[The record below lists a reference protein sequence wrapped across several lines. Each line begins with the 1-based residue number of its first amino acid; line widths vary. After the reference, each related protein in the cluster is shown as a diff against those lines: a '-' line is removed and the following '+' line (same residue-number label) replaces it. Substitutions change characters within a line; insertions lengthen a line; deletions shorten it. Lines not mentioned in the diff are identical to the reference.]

1 MDTPHEN
8 RSDGGSNV
16 LDLTVEQWLD
26 RASSATG
33 GLRDFGDD
41 RFREGLD
48 RFLTALRQDGA
59 QATPIGWRL
68 CETNLLQGL
77 INRLRIQ
84 EALAADPSLPASP
97 LARPLIIVGFP
108 RTGTTHFHR
117 LLGQD
122 PLGFAPPFW
131 QLWAPAPAAE
141 PGCTD
146 DPRIER
152 AEEHLRFLEPTR
164 HMHEMGATLPDE
176 CIWLLRNSFVSAG
189 LAYGVQVPSYL
200 GWVMRQ
206 DPRPIYA
213 YYRLQLQI
221 LASRAS
227 GRHLV
232 LKAPTHHWA
241 LPALLEAVP
250 EARIVYTVREPV
262 ATLAS
267 LASYAHA
274 NLALW
279 SEQVDRL
286 RTGAA
291 CAGQL
296 TAMAT
301 HLLAVLDSI
310 PRDRFLPVHYRDI
323 VADPLAVARRVYSYF
338 DYPWSDGFEES
349 ARAWLAQSRQHKHG
363 VHGYQLSDYVTPETL
378 REFEK
383 HIAPFCQRLDTPLR

>member
-1 MDTPHEN
+1 MVDAT
-8 RSDGGSNV
+8 
-16 LDLTVEQWLD
+16 LDLTAQQWLD
-26 RASSATG
+26 RASAMTG

-48 RFLTALRQDGA
+48 RFLAALHQDGT
-59 QATPIGWRL
+59 QATPLGWRL
-68 CETNLLQGL
+68 CENNLLQGL
-77 INRLRIQ
+77 VNRLRIQ

-97 LARPLIIVGFP
+97 LSRPLIIVGFP
-108 RTGTTHFHR
+108 RTGTTHLHR

-122 PLGFAPPFW
+122 PRGFAPPFW

-146 DPRIER
+146 DPRIEQ
-152 AEEHLRFLEPTR
+152 AEDNLRFLEPTR
-164 HMHEMGATLPDE
+164 HMHEMGAMLPDE

-206 DPRPIYA
+206 DPRPSYA

-221 LASRAS
+221 LASRAP
-227 GRHLV
+227 GRHLI

-241 LPALLEAVP
+241 MPALLEAVP
-250 EARIVYTVREPV
+250 EARIVYTVRQPV

-279 SEQVDRL
+279 SDRVDRR

-296 TAMAT
+296 TAMAA
-301 HLLAVLDSI
+301 HLLAVLDAI
-310 PRDRFLPVHYRDI
+310 PRDRFLPVHYRDL
-323 VADPLAVARRVYSYF
+323 VADPAATARRIYAHF
-338 DYPWSDGFEES
+338 GYPWSDELEAS
-349 ARAWLAQSRQHKHG
+349 ARAWLADAPQHKHG
-363 VHGYQLSDYVTPETL
+363 VHRYQLSDYVADETL
-378 REFEK
+378 REFETT
-383 HIAPFCQRLDTPLR
+383 IAPFCQRFETPLR